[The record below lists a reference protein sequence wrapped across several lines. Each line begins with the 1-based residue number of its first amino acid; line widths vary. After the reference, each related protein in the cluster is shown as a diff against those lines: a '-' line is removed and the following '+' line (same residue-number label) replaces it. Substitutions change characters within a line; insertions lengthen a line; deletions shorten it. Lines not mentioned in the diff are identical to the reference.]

1 MTLCRKSAVLL
12 ALATLWLG
20 AGCGGGDRTPFA
32 AETDEPYYRQGQQLK
47 TQGRY
52 SEALSSFLKVIEKRG
67 GQASAESHL
76 EAGLI
81 YLNHI
86 KDPIEAIHQFRSYL
100 ELQPNAKQAPY
111 VRGQVDV
118 AKREFART
126 LPAHPLE
133 DQSIRFEMQ
142 DQVERLQRE
151 NEELKAELQSRGIA
165 PVPLM
170 RTSRSV
176 GSLPPVES
184 SPITL
189 APLPGGTDSAAP
201 SSIAPAAPKPLFN
214 AVGPATRPTA
224 SAQAGGRKHTIAS
237 GDTLYRIAVKYYGSG
252 AKVEEIF
259 NANRDVMRDKN
270 TLPRVGTELKIP

>member
-12 ALATLWLG
+12 ALAALWLG

-32 AETDEPYYRQGQQLK
+32 AETDESDYRQGQQLK

-52 SEALSSFLKVIEKRG
+52 SEALSSFLHVIEKRG
-67 GQASAESHL
+67 ERESAESHL

-86 KDPIEAIHQFRSYL
+86 KDPIEAIHQFKKYL
-100 ELQPNAKQAPY
+100 ELQPNSKQAPY
-111 VRGQVDV
+111 VLGQVNV

-165 PVPLM
+165 PVPSL
-170 RTSRSV
+170 RTFRSV
-176 GSLPPVES
+176 ASSAPVEN

-189 APLPGGTDSAAP
+189 APLPAGSDPVAP
-201 SSIAPAAPKPLFN
+201 PSIVPATPKSLFN
-214 AVGPATRPTA
+214 PVSSGTKPTA
-224 SAQAGGRKHTIAS
+224 AVPAGGRKHTIAP

>member
-1 MTLCRKSAVLL
+1 MTLRRQSAVLL
-12 ALATLWLG
+12 ALAALWLG
-20 AGCGGGDRTPFA
+20 AGCGGGDRTVFS
-32 AETDEPYYRQGQQLK
+32 AETDDSSYRQGQQLK
-47 TQGRY
+47 AQGRY
-52 SEALSSFLKVIEKRG
+52 SEALSSFLRVIERRG
-67 GQASAESHL
+67 EQASAESHL

-86 KDPIEAIHQFRSYL
+86 KDPIEAIHQFRKYL

-142 DQVERLQRE
+142 DQVDRLQRE
-151 NEELKAELQSRGIA
+151 NEELRAELQTLPGAA
-165 PVPLM
+165 PASLLHV
-170 RTSRSV
+170 TRS
-176 GSLPPVES
+176 SAAPAAMDT

-189 APLPGGTDSAAP
+189 APLPAGT
-201 SSIAPAAPKPLFN
+201 APAAPLAIAPSGPRPLFT
-214 AVGPATRPTA
+214 PAPA
-224 SAQAGGRKHTIAS
+224 AGGGRTHTVAP
-237 GDTLYRIAVKYYGSG
+237 GDTLYGIAKKYYGSG

>member
-1 MTLCRKSAVLL
+1 MTPCRKSAVLL
-12 ALATLWLG
+12 ALAALWLG

-32 AETDEPYYRQGQQLK
+32 AETDESDYRQGQQLK

-52 SEALSSFLKVIEKRG
+52 SEALSSFLHVIEKRG
-67 GQASAESHL
+67 ERESAESHL

-86 KDPIEAIHQFRSYL
+86 KDPIEAIHQFKKYL
-100 ELQPNAKQAPY
+100 ELQPNSKQAPY
-111 VRGQVDV
+111 VLGQVNV

-165 PVPLM
+165 PLPSI
-170 RTSRSV
+170 RTSR
-176 GSLPPVES
+176 GTAAFAPAER

-189 APLPGGTDSAAP
+189 APLPAGVDSDALPAV
-201 SSIAPAAPKPLFN
+201 APAAPKALFN
-214 AVGPATRPTA
+214 LSQTAARPIPSAPAV
-224 SAQAGGRKHTIAS
+224 GRKHTIAP

>member
-1 MTLCRKSAVLL
+1 MTLRRQSAVLL
-12 ALATLWLG
+12 ALAALWLG
-20 AGCGGGDRTPFA
+20 AGCGGGDRTVFS
-32 AETDEPYYRQGQQLK
+32 AETDDSSYRQGQQLK
-47 TQGRY
+47 AQGRY
-52 SEALSSFLKVIEKRG
+52 SEALSSFLRVIERRG
-67 GQASAESHL
+67 EQASAESHL

-86 KDPIEAIHQFRSYL
+86 KDPIEAIHQFRKYL

-142 DQVERLQRE
+142 DQVDRLQRE
-151 NEELKAELQSRGIA
+151 NEELRAELQTLPGAA
-165 PVPLM
+165 PASLLHV
-170 RTSRSV
+170 TRS
-176 GSLPPVES
+176 SAAPAAMDT

-189 APLPGGTDSAAP
+189 APLPAGT
-201 SSIAPAAPKPLFN
+201 APAAPLAIAPSAPRPLFS
-214 AVGPATRPTA
+214 PA
-224 SAQAGGRKHTIAS
+224 SAASGGRTHTVAP
-237 GDTLYRIAVKYYGSG
+237 GDTLYKIAKQYYGSG
-252 AKVEEIF
+252 SKVEEIF